1 MLPAPLLLLSFLLSQ
16 LSFLV
21 LVAVAETSGWRDIG
35 DDSAQVPHHPL
46 TPTAVGVSRLRTVHV
61 GGVEGKT
68 GGIEPRTFTV
78 QNYQATGCRT
88 QSQDASGFSVL
99 SGLTPV
105 SCVTIT

>member
-1 MLPAPLLLLSFLLSQ
+1 MLPAPLLLLSFLLCQ

-35 DDSAQVPHHPL
+35 DDGAQVPHHPL

-78 QNYQATGCRT
+78 QPPVQPRQQGVVPSPRMH
-88 QSQDASGFSVL
+88 QGFL
-99 SGLTPV
+99 SFRV
-105 SCVTIT
+105 

>member
-35 DDSAQVPHHPL
+35 DDGAQVPHHPL

-68 GGIEPRTFTV
+68 GGIEPEHLQSRTTRQQGV
-78 QNYQATGCRT
+78 VPSPRMHQ
-88 QSQDASGFSVL
+88 GFL
-99 SGLTPV
+99 SFRV
-105 SCVTIT
+105 